1 MRSIDYRNR
10 KKIRP
15 GQIKNP
21 SRYVMGVLHPHRR
34 PVEVPLSQEEEDR
47 PDTRGLTTE

>member
-1 MRSIDYRNR
+1 MRSTDYRNR
-10 KKIRP
+10 KQIRP

-21 SRYVMGVLHPHRR
+21 SRYVMGTLYSHRR
-34 PVEVPLSQEEEDR
+34 PVPIPLNKEEEDR